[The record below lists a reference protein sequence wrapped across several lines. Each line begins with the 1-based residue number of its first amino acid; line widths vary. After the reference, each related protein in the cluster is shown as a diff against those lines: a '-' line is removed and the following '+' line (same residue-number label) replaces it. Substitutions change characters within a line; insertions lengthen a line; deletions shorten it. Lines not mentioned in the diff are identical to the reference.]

1 MILKLSLLSI
11 ATRSSFSL
19 SLFSTS
25 LSFIFV
31 AMEAVAVVGR
41 WHLSRFVFISLLEN
55 QPKSFN
61 GAFSRES
68 KPITWYKWSIVI
80 LIQVIA
86 TTNCN
91 HKLQIYRVFDRYF
104 YLRWVAISKKHLQP
118 YSRHC
123 FRALSHWSRVLS
135 FFETSICSHPF
146 YQS

>member
-68 KPITWYKWSIVI
+68 KPIQMEYCHPDTSD
-80 LIQVIA
+80 
-86 TTNCN
+86 CN
-91 HKLQIYRVFDRYF
+91 HKLQIYHVFDRYF